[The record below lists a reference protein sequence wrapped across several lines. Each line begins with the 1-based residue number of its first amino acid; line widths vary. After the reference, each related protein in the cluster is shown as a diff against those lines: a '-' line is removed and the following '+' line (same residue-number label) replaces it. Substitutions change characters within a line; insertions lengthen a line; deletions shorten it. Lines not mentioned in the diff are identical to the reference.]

1 MATDTISTG
10 TMSRMITE
18 SIATIDVE
26 CPPLPEEVDHI
37 CLDSKMTGVS
47 SVQGE
52 GFQST
57 PENQDSTRDPLSC
70 KVWSTGTEPIEAD
83 STEMHPQAV
92 ECMFLVLNVSAELSE
107 PLLFPPISGWQQ
119 ESASSLVSLSLKLGL
134 RTTEWQFRLVVGTT
148 RWP

>member
-1 MATDTISTG
+1 MISTR
-10 TMSRMITE
+10 TVSSTITD
-18 SIATIDVE
+18 SIVMIDVE
-26 CPPLPEEVDHI
+26 CPPLPQEVDRM
-37 CLDSKMTGVS
+37 CPDNRMTDASTVL
-47 SVQGE
+47 GE

-57 PENQDSTRDPLSC
+57 PENQASTRDPLSC
-70 KVWSTGTEPIEAD
+70 KGWSTGTEPIEVH
-83 STEMHPQAV
+83 STEMYPQAV

-107 PLLFPPISGWQQ
+107 PQLFPPISGWQQ

>member
-1 MATDTISTG
+1 MVTDSTE
-10 TMSRMITE
+10 MIG
-18 SIATIDVE
+18 VE
-26 CPPLPEEVDHI
+26 CPIPLRGVG
-37 CLDSKMTGVS
+37 LTLLGSKMTGVS
-47 SVQGE
+47 TVQGE

-57 PENQDSTRDPLSC
+57 PENQASTRDPLSC

-83 STEMHPQAV
+83 STEMRPQAV

-107 PLLFPPISGWQQ
+107 PQLSLPISGWQQ

-134 RTTEWQFRLVVGTT
+134 RTTEWRFRLVVGMT